1 MKEIN
6 TSIILTK
13 FLLVFFTYIP
23 ISKALEQDDL
33 NDVEAIWMALDGLK
47 EWNFRMIWMALMD
60 EKNASCEKA

>member
-47 EWNFRMIWMALMD
+47 E
-60 EKNASCEKA
+60 